1 MQRLAD
7 CQILREYTYKIC
19 EYYVLLLFSEV
30 ESDASIIVAPLSI
43 SALTFLVSIATFIAG
58 VVMLVRAKRVLHHS
72 SQSPPTGTDIYD
84 MVDEGGKRAALGAGV
99 YEEIDKQDTQTDGH
113 TK

>member
-58 VVMLVRAKRVLHHS
+58 VVMLVRAKRVLHTPP
-72 SQSPPTGTDIYD
+72 SPLLLGLTFMTWW
-84 MVDEGGKRAALGAGV
+84 MKEGREQLLVQGSTRR
-99 YEEIDKQDTQTDGH
+99 
-113 TK
+113 